1 MPQVDAATVLED
13 VVNIAQE
20 LYFPEFTEET
30 PALHGKTTNKLFKP
44 MMEEITGT
52 GKNLQFEVRR
62 ADTFRPL
69 ANALADFENPDVF
82 EEGIIKYRFNRQVPA
97 NSDFVRVSGSAQTN
111 LIDVEEAGKGSIVDF
126 VERTLG
132 QIMPDWEN
140 KVAML
145 RHAPKTGLLALVN
158 GTPRQNDS
166 HFTGDPVGGTGATSA
181 TPTNATGARFSIDS
195 GSIANFREGM
205 YVDIFDPTNA
215 VFSAKNVRIEG
226 KVNTA
231 DAAATGPTFGVEFN
245 LTGRNRVSSGNLAD
259 IADNDEIY
267 LAGSKGE
274 GMHSMGSFFGRP
286 TAGESFIGGVDRT
299 TLGFQWMLPLT
310 TREGQSNTVI
320 DKSHFNDIAIAMNF
334 EEDEVRDGYVAIMP
348 LDIHQTLRDAIG
360 EDAFITYP
368 TGDSR
373 MARFANFGN
382 IGLNYQHPV
391 FGTMKMM
398 ADPLSIPDTVRFIL
412 PDTWKALFYGFRGL
426 KSVPGDDIGGWYR
439 MNADATGAGK
449 GVILKRDYWSIMGDM
464 CFKPWL
470 NAQIDNVTA

>member
-20 LYFPEFTEET
+20 HYFPEFTEET

-52 GKNLQFEVRR
+52 GKNLQFEVRQGDTMR
-62 ADTFRPL
+62 AMS
-69 ANALADFENPDVF
+69 NVLADFTDPDAF
-82 EEGIIKYRFNRQVPA
+82 EEGIMKYRFNRQTPA
-97 NSDFVRVSGSAQTN
+97 NNDFTRVSGSAQTN
-111 LIDVEEAGKGSIVDF
+111 LIDVIEAGKGSIVDF
-126 VERTLG
+126 TERILG
-132 QIMPDWEN
+132 HIPKDWEN
-140 KVAML
+140 TVAML
-145 RHAPKTGLLALVN
+145 RHAPRSGLLALVN
-158 GTPRQNDS
+158 GTAKQNDALLLS
-166 HFTGDPVGGTGATSA
+166 AASSSA
-181 TPTNATGARFSIDS
+181 TNSTGARFSVDG

-205 YVDIFDPTNA
+205 YIDIWDPTNS
-215 VFSAKNVRIEG
+215 VYSAKNLRLEG

-231 DAAATGPTFGVEFN
+231 DTASTGPSIGVEFN
-245 LTGRNRVSSGNLAD
+245 LTGRNRVSSGDLST

-267 LAGSKGE
+267 MAGAKDE
-274 GMHSMGSFFGRP
+274 GMYSMGAFFGRP
-286 TAGESFIGGVDRT
+286 SSGDSFIGGVDRT
-299 TLGFQWMLPLT
+299 TLGFQWMQPLS
-310 TREGQSNTVI
+310 TREGASTVQI
-320 DKSHFNDIAIAMNF
+320 TKSHFNDIAIAMNF

-348 LDIHQTLRDAIG
+348 LDLHQSLRDSIG

-368 TGDSR
+368 VGDSR

-398 ADPLSIPDTVRFIL
+398 ADPLSIPGTVRFIL
-412 PDTWKALFYGFRGL
+412 PDTWKTLFYGFRGL
-426 KSVPGDDIGGWYR
+426 QSVPGDDIGGWYR
-439 MNADATGAGK
+439 MAADTTGAGK

-470 NAQIDNVTA
+470 NAQIMNVTA